1 MQPSENVTRSKLA
14 LLSEQEANEYE
25 RRGIEARKMTLFI
38 KPLMKKIANQCLKIT
53 YLVRAWMPGF
63 SMDQR
68 QEEVRKPS
76 KKPINFANTS

>member
-14 LLSEQEANEYE
+14 LLSEQEANEYA
-25 RRGIEARKMTLFI
+25 RRSVEARKTTLFI
-38 KPLMKKIANQCLKIT
+38 KPLMKKIANECLKIT
-53 YLVRAWMPGF
+53 YLVRACMPGL